1 MGIKTGLREK
11 RKKILEDE
19 LKRILQEII
28 KLNVE
33 KIILFGSFAKGK
45 INKKSDLDLIIVK
58 ETDKKFLD
66 RLDEIYSHIKNR
78 VAVDIFVYT
87 PSEFNEMCAKN
98 YFIKSVLKQGI
109 VLYERE

>member
-66 RLDEIYSHIKNR
+66 RLDEIYSYIKNR

-98 YFIKSVLKQGI
+98 YFIKSALKQGI